1 MTIHEYLSNYWS
13 IYTLLEKEVRESLQ
27 YVELDVRNFPT
38 FSQQFVKLLLQIGSE
53 VDNVLREMCGVNG
66 RSDISTYTS
75 RILDTYPNL
84 TSQIV
89 FVLGKEIQLVPFK
102 GWNTS
107 QPSQSLQFW
116 FKYNKVKHDRSSNIQ
131 DASLETV
138 LNATAALFALE
149 LYRYK
154 ELYDMDANA
163 ASSVPE
169 EESKLFYLDSWT
181 WHIRPSSIKASYCVV
196 DDERNTILL

>member
-13 IYTLLEKEVRESLQ
+13 IYSLLEKEVRESLQ

-116 FKYNKVKHDRSSNIQ
+116 FKYNK
-131 DASLETV
+131 TV